1 LHYIAVVG
9 GSSCSEEE
17 KVLARQV
24 GAEIGRKGGVV
35 VCGGG
40 SGVMEAASAGAREAG
55 GTVIGILPGDST
67 REGNRYLSFAVS
79 TGLGEARNAIIA
91 KTADAMIA
99 VGGEYGTLS
108 EIALALKMGKPVIGL
123 KSWVLKPPRELNK
136 TVVTAQTAGEAVEKA
151 FFLAVENKSQG

>member
-1 LHYIAVVG
+1 LLYIAVVG
-9 GSSCSEEE
+9 GSNCSEEE
-17 KVLARQV
+17 EILSTQV
-24 GAEIGRKGGVV
+24 GMEIAKKGGVI

-79 TGLGEARNAIIA
+79 TGMGEARNAVIA
-91 KTADAMIA
+91 KTADAVIA

-108 EIALALKMGKPVIGL
+108 EIALALKMDKPVIGL
-123 KSWVLKPPRELNK
+123 KSWLLNPPRKLRINIIK
-136 TVVTAQTAGEAVEKA
+136 ADTAKEAVKKA
-151 FFLAVENKSQG
+151 FELADKNI

>member
-17 KVLARQV
+17 KMLARQV

-40 SGVMEAASAGAREAG
+40 SGVMEAASAGAREEG

-67 REGNRYLSFAVS
+67 LEGNPHLSFAVS
-79 TGLGEARNAIIA
+79 TGMGEARNAIIA
-91 KTADAMIA
+91 KTAGAMIA

-123 KSWVLKPPRELNK
+123 KSWLLKPPRELSK
-136 TVVTAQTAGEAVEKA
+136 TVVTAESAAEAVEKA
-151 FFLAVENKSQG
+151 FFLANDNN